1 MLKDLIPQNL
11 LSEESLNTI
20 ETAFNEKIKLHVES
34 ALTKQD
40 NLYASKLTSLLEAI
54 NSDHSNKLT
63 KVVEAIDQNNSKKLI
78 NIVKKYEKELN
89 ESAGSFK
96 SQLVESLSTYID
108 AYIDEAIPT
117 TAIEEATKNKQALAV
132 LEGLRKTLAIDS
144 ALMSESIKDA
154 VVEGKQQIDEAT
166 TKVDSLV
173 GENNKLKKEIESMKK
188 SVFIESNTA
197 KMPDS
202 KKEYLKKILSDKDL
216 KFVKEN
222 FDYVS
227 KLFDKKEAEQL
238 EVIREDAFSKR
249 TVKSDAPRVVSESN
263 KSPKHDPLISSY
275 LGELNKAR

>member
-40 NLYASKLTSLLEAI
+40 DLYASKLASLLEAI

-63 KVVEAIDQNNSKKLI
+63 KVVEAIDQNNAKKLI

-108 AYIDEAIPT
+108 AYIDEAIPA

-144 ALMSESIKDA
+144 ALMTESIKDA
-154 VVEGKQQIDEAT
+154 VVEGKHQIDEAT

-173 GENNKLKKEIESMKK
+173 SENTKLKKEIESMKK

-263 KSPKHDPLISSY
+263 KTQKQDPLISSY